1 MSFTPDLLHQLHK
14 GVFKDHLVKW
24 CTAVVGEAEL
34 DARFKGM
41 SAYPGLRPF
50 KKGVSTVSQW
60 TGTEHKEME
69 KVFLGIVAGAVNLK
83 VLTVARSLLDFIY
96 YSQFQLHTSKTL
108 EKLEKSLKTF
118 HENKD
123 IFIELGIRKDFNIP
137 KLHSIQHYVEAIRY
151 LGSADG
157 YNSESPERLH
167 IDFAKAAYRA
177 SNKRDYLEQMAI
189 WLQRQ
194 EAMWLKD
201 SYLMWLNHNLPVLLK
216 SAGIDNGGV
225 DEADSEDDEVDQ
237 AAAVTHCDGP
247 TIVANS
253 GPTRPIWQVAKT
265 PPYKNLSVEQLGTQ
279 FDAEDFISQLT
290 VYLGSHSPFPPN
302 SNDRFNAYRQ
312 VKIILPPNRYLSNQT
327 RTNRIR
333 TTPAVPRKGRRPES
347 LGHFDVALV
356 VVDKIKYREGKG
368 FDGWFF
374 FSIYTKVY

>member
-1 MSFTPDLLHQLHK
+1 MS
-14 GVFKDHLVKW
+14 
-24 CTAVVGEAEL
+24 
-34 DARFKGM
+34 
-41 SAYPGLRPF
+41 SYPGLRHF

-108 EKLEKSLKTF
+108 ENLEKTLKTF

-201 SYLMWLNHNLPVLLK
+201 SYLMWVNLNLPVLLK
-216 SAGIDNGGV
+216 NAGIENGSV
-225 DEADSEDDEVDQ
+225 DEAESSEDDDDDQ
-237 AAAVTHCDGP
+237 AAAVTRRDGP

-253 GPTRPIWQVAKT
+253 GPARPTWQVAKT
-265 PPYKNLSVEQLGTQ
+265 PSYKNMSAEQLRTQ
-279 FDAEDFISQLT
+279 FGAEDFISRLT

-302 SNDRFNAYRQ
+302 LNDRFNAYRQ
-312 VKIILPPNRYLSNQT
+312 VKIVLPPNRYLSNQT

-356 VVDKIKYREGKG
+356 VVDKIKYWEGKG
-368 FDGWFF
+368 FNGKFF
-374 FSIYTKVY
+374 LY